1 MRSAATLVVAALFL
15 YGVYGLAAS
24 DYAERADVAGF
35 VDSMVADYGF
45 SRSDLLA
52 LFGKVERKQAVLDA
66 IARPA
71 EKVKPW
77 HEYRDIFVTPQRVQG
92 GIEFWRAND
101 AALAHASAQF
111 GVPADVVVAII
122 GVETL
127 YGKNTGTYRV
137 ADALTTLAFDYPPRS
152 PFFRNE
158 LVQFLLLAREE
169 GVDPLQL
176 TGSYAGA
183 MGYGQ
188 FIPSSFRT
196 YSVDFDGDGK
206 RDIWRDPVDAIG
218 SVANYF
224 NRQGW
229 RADGPVVVR
238 AEVVDNRADAIA
250 NDALALDHTVGTIRA
265 LGVTMPAYADDEP
278 ALLLKLDG
286 DAGPEYWVGL
296 HNFFVI
302 TRYNKS
308 AMYALAVH
316 QLGELIASAV
326 TAASPPGV
334 AAAAAPVG
342 AS

>member
-1 MRSAATLVVAALFL
+1 MRAASALVVAALFL
-15 YGVYGLAAS
+15 YGVYGAAAS
-24 DYAERADVAGF
+24 DYAERTDVGSF

-52 LFGKVERKQAVLDA
+52 LFGKVERKQGVLDA

-77 HEYRDIFVTPQRVQG
+77 HEYRDLFVTQQRIQG

-101 AALAHASAQF
+101 AALSQATAQF
-111 GVPADVVVAII
+111 GVPADVVVAIL

-137 ADALTTLAFDYPPRS
+137 VDALTTLAFDYPPRA

-158 LVQFLLLAREE
+158 LAQFLLLAREE
-169 GVDPLQL
+169 GVDALSL

-196 YSVDFDGDGK
+196 YSIDFDGDGK

-229 RADGPVVVR
+229 RANGPVVVR
-238 AEVVDNRADAIA
+238 AEVVDGRADTIA

-302 TRYNKS
+302 TRYNRS

-316 QLGELIASAV
+316 QLGASIASAV
-326 TAASPPGV
+326 GG
-334 AAAAAPVG
+334 APVG